1 MDKESYSVGVQLG
14 GLIKDGIGRIDMEVL
29 QRGLMDAANGK
40 GLALDEG
47 ALRQAFMAFQ
57 QAVMA
62 KQQTAAAAKAEQAK
76 PEGEAFLEA
85 NAKKE
90 GVVVLPSGL
99 QYKVNES
106 GTGETPGLTDKVSA
120 HYRGMLVDDT
130 EFDSS
135 YKRGKPTTFPVNG
148 VIAGWTEALQLMQ
161 VGDKWELYIPY
172 NLAYGVNGNP
182 RAGIAGYSALKFEI
196 ELVAVNPED

>member
-1 MDKESYSVGVQLG
+1 M
-14 GLIKDGIGRIDMEVL
+14 
-29 QRGLMDAANGK
+29 
-40 GLALDEG
+40 
-47 ALRQAFMAFQ
+47 
-57 QAVMA
+57 
-62 KQQTAAAAKAEQAK
+62 
-76 PEGEAFLEA
+76 
-85 NAKKE
+85 
-90 GVVVLPSGL
+90 
-99 QYKVNES
+99 
-106 GTGETPGLTDKVSA
+106 TDKVSA